1 VSGGLFGFLVRQR
14 TLVLTLTIGLCGAG
28 LLSLTRLGSGI
39 YPEVEF
45 PRIVV
50 VVRVGDMPPGQLQAA
65 AVRPL
70 EESLAT
76 VLGVRRIR
84 TRVIRGSAEISLQ
97 FADGAD
103 MWRALQLTDAAI
115 GRARGSLPSD
125 AEIES
130 QKITPADFPILTFN
144 VLGGTSTGRREAA
157 EFVVRPAL
165 SRAAGVGR
173 VDVVGGDPREVE
185 VVLDPQRLAA
195 LHLRPT
201 EAARRVGEALVRRA
215 VGRFAERGQTV
226 TVTAETA
233 GEAGQVERL
242 PLTASGGTP
251 LALGAVARVFEGAPD
266 RTMDVHSADGEVV
279 QVSVSRMPGASA
291 PDVVREVQ
299 AAARALRLPQG
310 MKLVEA
316 YNQGELVR
324 DSIRGVRDAIVLG
337 ILLTLG
343 VLALFLHDF
352 RAGALAALSVPVAL
366 LATFVAMD
374 ALGETLNLMSL
385 GGMAVAI
392 GLVIDDA
399 IVVVEAVARRLEHGG
414 DPATATKEALEEM
427 TGPVTGTTVTTVI
440 VLAPLAFLAGLTGR
454 FFAALSLTLASAVA
468 LSLAFALLVLPL
480 LSARFLRPAARRTSR
495 RDRVSARYAAA
506 LRRFVRRPAL
516 AVGAIAVSLVAA
528 VVAYRVVPSGFL
540 PEMDEGAF
548 VLDYFLPAGTSL
560 EATSRAAL
568 QIEDVLRETEGIA
581 GWTRRTGTELGPVTA
596 TVLNR
601 GDINVILKP
610 RGRRPGAEEVID
622 SVRERLEATLPGVRV
637 EFVQILE
644 DVLNDL
650 AGNPRPLEVRILG
663 EDQRVLAELADAAE
677 ARLKDVPHLVDY
689 YRGVEDDAP
698 VLRFAIDSGAAE
710 RAGLTPSDVGEDLA
724 TAVRGSLAGSVPR
737 LDRLVP
743 VRVRFPDDV
752 RFEPDALQAAPVA
765 LSTTTVAPLG
775 SLARAVLERR
785 PSVLLREN
793 LSPAA
798 VASAAVEGGDL
809 GAVARELRARVAGLK
824 LPPGYRVE
832 VGGQAESQAAA
843 FRQLLV
849 VLGLGLIAVFSVLV
863 AQFRSARAALLVLL
877 AVPPALAGG
886 ILFLAVTRTALNV
899 SSMMGLVLLVGL
911 VVKNGILLVEHAI
924 VRSEAGKSSPHAFRQ
939 AGRRRLRPILMTTL
953 CTLFGLLPL
962 AFSIGAGSELQRPLA
977 VAVIGG
983 LLFSTATTLFLLPA
997 VAARFLKAH
1006 GVP

>member
-1 VSGGLFGFLVRQR
+1 VSGGLFAFLVRYR
-14 TLVLTLTIGLCGAG
+14 TLVMTLAIGLCAAG

-45 PRIVV
+45 PRIVI
-50 VVRVGDMPPGQLQAA
+50 VVRVGDMPPEQLQAA

-84 TRVIRGSAEISLQ
+84 TRIIRGSAQISLQ

-115 GRARGSLPSD
+115 GRARGGLPAD

-130 QKITPADFPILTFN
+130 QKVTPADFPILTWN

-173 VDVVGGDPREVE
+173 VEVVGGDPREVE

-195 LHLRPT
+195 LRLRPT

-215 VGRFAERGQTV
+215 VGRFAERGQMV
-226 TVTAETA
+226 TVTAETPA
-233 GEAGQVERL
+233 EASGLAQL
-242 PLTASGGTP
+242 PLTASTGTTA
-251 LALGAVARVFEGAPD
+251 ALGAAARVFEGAPD
-266 RTMDVHSADGEVV
+266 RTIEVHAAEGEVV

-299 AAARALRLPQG
+299 TAARALRLPEG
-310 MKLVEA
+310 MRLVEA

-324 DSIRGVRDAIVLG
+324 DSIHGVRDAIVLG
-337 ILLTLG
+337 ILLTVG

-352 RAGALAALSVPVAL
+352 RAGALAALSVPFAL
-366 LATFVAMD
+366 LATFLAMD
-374 ALGETLNLMSL
+374 LLGETLNLMSL

-399 IVVVEAVARRLEHGG
+399 IVVVEAVARRLEHGE
-414 DPATATKEALEEM
+414 DPATATREALEEM

-454 FFAALSLTLASAVA
+454 FFAALALTLGSAVA

-480 LSARFLRPAARRTSR
+480 LAARFLRPGARRAARR
-495 RDRVSARYAAA
+495 DRMSARYAAA
-506 LRRFVRRPAL
+506 LRRFVKHPAL
-516 AVGAIAVSLVAA
+516 AVGVLAVSLVAA
-528 VVAYRVVPSGFL
+528 AVAYRLVPSGFL
-540 PEMDEGAF
+540 PKMDEGAF

-560 EATSRAAL
+560 QATSRAAL
-568 QIEDVLRETEGIA
+568 QVEDVLRDTEGIA
-581 GWTRRTGTELGPVTA
+581 GWTRRTGAELGPVTA
-596 TVLNR
+596 TEMNT
-601 GDINVILKP
+601 GDIAVILKP
-610 RGRRPGAEEVID
+610 RGQRPGAEEVIET
-622 SVRERLEATLPGVRV
+622 VRERLEGTLPGVRV

-650 AGNPRPLEVRILG
+650 AGNPRPLEVRFLG
-663 EDQRVLAELADAAE
+663 EDQRVLAQLAESAE
-677 ARLKDVPHLVDY
+677 ERLKDVPHLVDY
-689 YRGVEDDAP
+689 YRGVEDEAP
-698 VLRFAIDSGAAE
+698 VFRFAVDSGAAV
-710 RAGLTPSDVGEDLA
+710 RAGLTPADVGEDLA
-724 TAVRGSLAGSVPR
+724 TAFRGNLVGSVPR

-743 VRVRFPDDV
+743 VRVRFPDEV
-752 RFEPDALQAAPVA
+752 RFQPDALQAAPLA
-765 LSTTTVAPLG
+765 LAATVAPIG
-775 SLARAVLERR
+775 SLARGILERR
-785 PSVLLREN
+785 PSVLFREN

-798 VASAAVEGGDL
+798 IASADVEGGDL
-809 GAVARELRARVAGLK
+809 GAVAREVRKRVRGLE
-824 LPPGYRVE
+824 LPLGYRVE

-843 FRQLLV
+843 FTQLLV
-849 VLGLGLIAVFSVLV
+849 VLGLGLLAVFSVLV
-863 AQFRSARAALLVLL
+863 AQFRSARAALLVLVS
-877 AVPPALAGG
+877 VPPALAGG
-886 ILFLAVTRTALNV
+886 ILFLALTRTALDV

-924 VRSEAGKSSPHAFRQ
+924 VRGEAGESSLHAFRQ

-997 VAARFLKAH
+997 VAARFLKTH
-1006 GVP
+1006 GAS